1 VTASLGRPAELDE
14 VADALRAF
22 GREFVDLGLP
32 STPPEIIRVTDEPDR
47 PQPRLDRTLNDGMT
61 TVVGRIRKDSV
72 LENGVK
78 WVLLSHNT
86 KLGAAKGAL
95 SVAEYLLHTGLM

>member
-1 VTASLGRPAELDE
+1 MRHRTANPQD

-22 GREFVDLGLP
+22 GQEFVDLGLP
-32 STPPEIIRVTDEPDR
+32 STPPEIIRVIDQPDR
-47 PQPRLDRTLNDGMT
+47 PQPRFDRTLNDGMT
-61 TVVGRIRKDSV
+61 TVVGRIRRDSV

-95 SVAEYLLHTGLM
+95 SVAEYLLHTGLA